1 MNRLFLI
8 ALVAL
13 GLSVP
18 AHAGAQTENPI
29 LTGVQLGLP
38 ELNID
43 VTDSGW
49 SMPVEF
55 PAGRY
60 LVTASYEGDQDFG
73 TAAFVRLPDDW
84 SIDDLNSRLEAAAA
98 ERGELPSDG
107 TAVHDIENVA
117 IDVSWL
123 YGLTL
128 SGGISPVAG
137 GVAQGIFDFTPGNWA
152 VWADDFEP
160 NALGF
165 TVTGQPPGIL
175 PEPESSITITQID
188 VGEHFRFDVE
198 GELSAG
204 THVIRIVNASS
215 QPHFVEFVQLSHPAT
230 NEQFSAFLAASE
242 NSEIDSSIGLPDDF
256 AFYLTATYA
265 GTQSPGTVQWIVTT
279 VEPGS
284 FAIVC
289 WMPDPNHNNDPHA
302 LGGMVETFD
311 VAE

>member
-1 MNRLFLI
+1 MNRLFVI
-8 ALVAL
+8 ALVVF

-18 AHAGAQTENPI
+18 AHAGAQTENPL
-29 LTGVQLGLP
+29 LTGAQLGLP
-38 ELNID
+38 VLEIE

-49 SMPVEF
+49 SMPAEF

-60 LVTASYEGDQDFG
+60 LVTATYAGDQDFG
-73 TAAFVRLPDDW
+73 TAAFIRLPEDW
-84 SIDDLNSRLEAAAA
+84 TLDDLNRRLEQAAATLK
-98 ERGELPSDG
+98 ELPSDG

-117 IDVSWL
+117 TDVSWL

-137 GVAQGIFDFTPGNWA
+137 GTAQGIFDFTPGDWA
-152 VWADDFEP
+152 IWADDFEP
-160 NALGF
+160 NALGV

-188 VGEHFRFDVE
+188 VGEHFRFDID
-198 GELSAG
+198 GDLTTG
-204 THVIRIVNASS
+204 THVIRVVNASS

-230 NEQFSAFLAASE
+230 NEQLTAFLAASE
-242 NSEIDSSIGLPDDF
+242 DAEFDSAIGLPTDF

-265 GTQSPGTVQWIVTT
+265 GSQSPGTAQWIVATI
-279 VEPGS
+279 EPGS

-289 WMPDPNHNNDPHA
+289 WMPDPNHNNDPHVN
-302 LGGMVETFD
+302 GGMVETFN
-311 VAE
+311 VSE